1 MVSAREVIKAGTHNL
16 SPRTKNC
23 AVALINSYLG
33 KQEESLSSF
42 AYLNDSSATLFMT
55 LQASM
60 ATHSPSVTACV
71 CHCLLHQPNG
81 FSRQDGVQVIFV
93 RAIAMTKISFIK

>member
-23 AVALINSYLG
+23 AEALINSYLG
-33 KQEESLSSF
+33 KQEESLINF
-42 AYLNDSSATLFMT
+42 AYLHDSSAALFIT

-71 CHCLLHQPNG
+71 CHCLLHQPTWFLKTG
-81 FSRQDGVQVIFV
+81 WC
-93 RAIAMTKISFIK
+93 